1 MPRTIN
7 SVRCRRAAFYA
18 EGSRKYGGSD
28 GGGAAHRGPSAPI
41 RAQRRPPDVPLCSSK
56 WRTTPVLR
64 EERERPAG
72 ASAVDLGPGC
82 GAAGAAA
89 GGAAGEAAEPAEVKP
104 RIRR

>member
-1 MPRTIN
+1 M
-7 SVRCRRAAFYA
+7 AAA
-18 EGSRKYGGSD
+18 PAHPAAS
-28 GGGAAHRGPSAPI
+28 GAI
-41 RAQRRPPDVPLCSSK
+41 RAQRGPPDVPLSSSK

-72 ASAVDLGPGC
+72 VSAVDSGPGC

-89 GGAAGEAAEPAEVKP
+89 GGAAGEAAGPAEVKP